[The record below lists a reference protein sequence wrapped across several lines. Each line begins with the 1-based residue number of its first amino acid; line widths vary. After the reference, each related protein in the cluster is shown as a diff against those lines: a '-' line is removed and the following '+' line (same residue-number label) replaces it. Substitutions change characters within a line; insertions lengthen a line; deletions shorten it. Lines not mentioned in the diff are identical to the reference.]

1 MGMVSFRGKELRM
14 GSNLR
19 AIFKHKKGEGGVF
32 TYPSSQHFNFFQTD
46 ILIKI
51 ELSYYKNSI
60 LQPGTKLKKIE
71 MLKGRVGKYPPSPS
85 KY

>member
-19 AIFKHKKGEGGVF
+19 VIFKHKKGGEGYLPTRPF
-32 TYPSSQHFNFFQTD
+32 IISIFFKKD

-51 ELSYYKNSI
+51 ELSHYKNSI
-60 LQPGTKLKKIE
+60 LQPGIKLKKIE
-71 MLKGRVGKYPPSPS
+71 ML
-85 KY
+85 

>member
-19 AIFKHKKGEGGVF
+19 AIFKHKKGEKGYLP
-32 TYPSSQHFNFFQTD
+32 TRPRNISIFFQTD